1 MKPIVLFLLLTFNV
15 SGFAQDK
22 VEIDKN
28 ELPHLK
34 LQNQNNA
41 DLVVVFDNYN
51 SKFYQE
57 VVNQLNQLEGIIMK
71 GYCESLNCFYFEI
84 DTLIFKST
92 NDAFEILESKTKKFL
107 PVFKEGTTSL
117 MVVSNCQR
125 I

>member
-1 MKPIVLFLLLTFNV
+1 MKPLLLFLFLAFIV
-15 SGFAQDK
+15 SGFAQGN

-28 ELPHLK
+28 SQNHFT
-34 LQNQNNA
+34 LQSNNNA
-41 DLVVVFDNYN
+41 DLVVVFDNFN

-57 VVNQLNQLEGIIMK
+57 VVSQVNQLEGLKMK

-84 DTLIFKST
+84 DTMIFKST